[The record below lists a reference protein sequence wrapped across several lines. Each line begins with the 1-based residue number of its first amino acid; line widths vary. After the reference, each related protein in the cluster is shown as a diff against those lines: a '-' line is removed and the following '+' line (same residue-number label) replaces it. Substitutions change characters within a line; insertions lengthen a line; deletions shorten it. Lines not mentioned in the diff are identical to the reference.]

1 MSRPIRKVE
10 PFKVIASNSRGESEP
25 YRLTI
30 SVYEPIVNFEIADI
44 TVGNEP
50 NVVGVDETITFE
62 LSVELGNNITFS
74 VRVLN
79 DAPKSTSPSSGK
91 QFRNPLKSFQQ
102 ALK

>member
-1 MSRPIRKVE
+1 M
-10 PFKVIASNSRGESEP
+10 
-25 YRLTI
+25 TI
-30 SVYEPIVNFEIADI
+30 SVYEPIVNFEIEDI

-50 NVVGVDETITFE
+50 NVVGVGETITFE

-74 VRVLN
+74 VRVFN